1 MINVTIDADM
11 TKTPQFKEQ
20 LRGIIAELKKAHK
33 DALNSAND
41 RGRDLKA
48 SPLANMI
55 AQGNLTYEYLMGE
68 FPKIA
73 NKESRLP
80 RAQREVIGTI
90 VYNAAQ
96 RTVIMLQAERSEQ
109 IKAKANARAAAEDE
123 VTTETSEV

>member
-1 MINVTIDADM
+1 M

-20 LRGIIAELKKAHK
+20 LRSIIAELKKAHK

-55 AQGNLTYEYLMGE
+55 VQGNLTCEYLLGE

-80 RAQREVIGTI
+80 RAQRDVIGTV

-96 RTVIMLQAERSEQ
+96 RTVIMLQAERAEQ
-109 IKAKANARAAAEDE
+109 IKEKANARAVAEDKA
-123 VTTETSEV
+123 TETSEV

>member
-1 MINVTIDADM
+1 MINVAIDADL

-55 AQGNLTYEYLMGE
+55 VQGNLTCEYLLGE

-80 RAQREVIGTI
+80 RAQRDVIGTV

-96 RTVIMLQAERSEQ
+96 RTVIMLQAERAEQ
-109 IKAKANARAAAEDE
+109 IKEKANARAVAEDKA
-123 VTTETSEV
+123 TETSEV